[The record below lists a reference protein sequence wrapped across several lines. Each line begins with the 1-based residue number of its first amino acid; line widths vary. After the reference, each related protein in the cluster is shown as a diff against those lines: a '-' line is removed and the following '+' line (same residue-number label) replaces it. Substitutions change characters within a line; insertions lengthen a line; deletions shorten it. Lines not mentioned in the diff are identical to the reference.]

1 MKVWIKRFDKEIP
14 LPAYKSPGAVCVD
27 LYARE
32 TIRIP
37 AGKVAIIPLNI
48 AIEIPKGYWGMVVP
62 RGSTHKL
69 GILMV
74 NSMAVVDEDFC
85 GDNDEY
91 VFPGLNF
98 TDKEVVIE
106 RGLRIAQMMI
116 MKYEKFE
123 FEEVNKLDN
132 PDRGMLGTTGS
143 K

>member
-1 MKVWIKRFDKEIP
+1 MKIRVKRFDKALP
-14 LPAYKSPGAVCVD
+14 LPVYKTSGAVCVD
-27 LYARE
+27 LYVRE
-32 TIRIP
+32 TVHIFP
-37 AGKVAIIPLNI
+37 GKVGIIPLNI
-48 AIEIPKGYWGMVVP
+48 ALEIPKGYWVMVVP

-85 GDNDEY
+85 GDDDEY
-91 VFPGLNF
+91 IFPGLNF

-123 FEEVNKLDN
+123 FEEVDKLGN
-132 PDRGMLGTTGS
+132 PSRGKLGTTGNR
-143 K
+143 